1 MGAFLGISLWI
12 ALATVVPG
20 LITIATLYGAFVF
33 INLQLFKNNLSLMQA
48 NDWVW
53 AGGAIT
59 IMVLTQAVGIL
70 LEEFLVNKKKLGNK
84 TKTTTI
90 PKGIDPFG
98 KTEVTINPYD
108 EYNGLY
114 ILLAELKENEDTQ
127 GHLKRA
133 IAQFFLTNNSL
144 VSFSVGIVAALLITL
159 ISVISNISYG
169 VIIRGSLY
177 VIALGACLIV
187 SYKVAVIRFMVMSK
201 SLWATRRV
209 RISNNSSVSASNKKS

>member
-20 LITIATLYGAFVF
+20 LITIAALYGAFAF
-33 INLQLFKNNLSLMQA
+33 INIQLFENNLSLLHA

-53 AGGAIT
+53 AGGAVT
-59 IMVLTQAVGIL
+59 IMVLTQAFGIL
-70 LEEFLVNKKKLGNK
+70 LEEFLVNKKKLGPE
-84 TKTTTI
+84 TKTISI

-114 ILLAELKENEDTQ
+114 FLLAELKESEDTQ
-127 GHLKRA
+127 GHLKRV
-133 IAQFFLTNNSL
+133 IAQFFLTNNTL
-144 VSFSVGIVAALLITL
+144 ISFSVGIVAALLITL
-159 ISVISNISYG
+159 ISVISNISFG

-177 VIALGACLIV
+177 IIVLGASLII
-187 SYKVAVIRFMVMSK
+187 SYRVAVIRFAVMSK

-209 RISNNSSVSASNKKS
+209 RIFNKNLVSISNKES

>member
-20 LITIATLYGAFVF
+20 LITIAALYGAFAF
-33 INLQLFKNNLSLMQA
+33 INLQLFENNLSLLQA

-53 AGGAIT
+53 AGGAVSV
-59 IMVLTQAVGIL
+59 MVLTQAVGIL
-70 LEEFLVNKKKLGNK
+70 LEEFLVNKKKLGHE
-84 TKTTTI
+84 TKTINI

-98 KTEVTINPYD
+98 ETEVTINPYD

-133 IAQFFLTNNSL
+133 IAQFFLTNNTL
-144 VSFSVGIVAALLITL
+144 VSFSVGIIAALLITS

-169 VIIRGSLY
+169 VIIRGGLY
-177 VIALGACLIV
+177 IIVLGVCLII
-187 SYKVAVIRFMVMSK
+187 SYKVAVIRFAVMSK

-209 RISNNSSVSASNKKS
+209 RIFNKDSVSASNKKS

>member
-33 INLQLFKNNLSLMQA
+33 INLQLFKNNLSLIQA

-84 TKTTTI
+84 TKTITI

-98 KTEVTINPYD
+98 KTEVTINHYD
-108 EYNGLY
+108 EYYGLF
-114 ILLAELKENEDTQ
+114 ILLAELKENEVTQ

-201 SLWATRRV
+201 SLWASRRV
-209 RISNNSSVSASNKKS
+209 RTSNKSSVSASNKKS